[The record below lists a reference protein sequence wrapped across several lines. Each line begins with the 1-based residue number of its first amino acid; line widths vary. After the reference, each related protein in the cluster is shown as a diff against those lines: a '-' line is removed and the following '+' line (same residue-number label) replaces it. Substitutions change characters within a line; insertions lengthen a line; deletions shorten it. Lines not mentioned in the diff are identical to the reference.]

1 MNTREGQVAVD
12 LALPPHLA
20 ELQAKVRGFAEG
32 PMRAAAPAAE
42 AREEYPQE
50 FAREAL
56 RFARALDILDLR
68 RMIAMPG
75 TAVPWA
81 ADKHFATV
89 LVVEELARGDV
100 GLTMNL
106 PGPQLG
112 GSALMVVGT
121 EAQKARWLKPFTGPE
136 PAWGAMAMTEP
147 GAGSDTAS
155 IRTTAVRDGDSWVLS
170 GEKVFCTSGGLGL
183 ERSKGW
189 VVVWAKVVNKGA
201 SGDAVKHAAMRPF
214 LVPAGTPGVRVTK
227 HERKMGIR
235 ASDTVAF
242 VMEEARIPADHLLGA
257 EGDDAGF
264 KGAMQTFNVGRLN
277 VAAIGLGIAR
287 AALDLLREL
296 LGPVPAVH
304 SLTAAQRELLRM
316 EAELQAARLL
326 TWRAAWLADRGLPM
340 AAEASMAKVVAGRA
354 AASIPQR
361 CAALAG
367 PLGVRARDRFERLV
381 RDSKIVD
388 IFEGTGQINTLIVA
402 RRILGY
408 SREQLK

>member
-1 MNTREGQVAVD
+1 MD
-12 LALPPHLA
+12 LSLPPHVA
-20 ELQAKVRGFAEG
+20 ELREKVQRFAEEWMRAEG
-32 PMRAAAPAAE
+32 PGAE
-42 AREEYPQE
+42 EREEYPQE

-56 RFARALDILDLR
+56 RFARGLGILDLR
-68 RMIAMPG
+68 RMIPMPG
-75 TAVPWA
+75 AKVAWA
-81 ADKHFATV
+81 EDKHLATV
-89 LVVEELARGDV
+89 LVVEELARGDA

-121 EAQKARWLKPFTGPE
+121 EEQKARWLKPFTGPE
-136 PAWGAMAMTEP
+136 PVWGAMAMTEP

-155 IRTTAVRDGDSWVLS
+155 IRATAHRDGGEWILN

-183 ERSKGW
+183 EKSRGW
-189 VVVWAKVVNKGA
+189 VVVWAKVVQKGA

-214 LVPAGTPGVRVTK
+214 LVPAGTPGLRVTK
-227 HERKMGIR
+227 HEKKMGIR

-242 VMEEARIPADHLLGA
+242 VLDDARIPRDHLLGS
-257 EGDDAGF
+257 EGDEAGF
-264 KGAMQTFNVGRLN
+264 KGAMNTFNVGRLN

-296 LGPVPAVH
+296 LGPVPLGGP
-304 SLTAAQRELLRM
+304 LTAAQRDSLQM

-326 TWRAAWLADRGLPM
+326 TLRAAWMADRGLPM
-340 AAEASMAKVVAGRA
+340 AAEASMAKVLAGAA

-367 PLGVRARDRFERLV
+367 PFGVSRKRRFERLV
-381 RDSKIVD
+381 RDAKIVD
-388 IFEGTGQINTLIVA
+388 IFEGTGQVNTLIVA
-402 RRILGY
+402 RRVLGY